1 MGQETDLLR
10 AALPLIDRYV
20 RENADSRVPVVEYA
34 DAASLRDRLDL
45 SLSGKGVPLN
55 ELLASVES
63 YLRYGVRTGHRQFF
77 NQLYGGFC
85 PAGFLGD
92 VFTALTNT
100 SMYTYEVAPVATLME
115 LALLDKMN
123 AHLGFSDG
131 EGIFCSGGSNANTI
145 GVLCARDRA
154 FPGVRTGGWSGDE
167 RPALFVSR
175 EAHYSFRHAANQLG
189 IGIDNVIAVET
200 DERGRMAPEALER
213 KIESSVEAGRTPF
226 MVAATAGTTVLG
238 AFDPLPEIAEVCRR
252 QALWLHV
259 DGAWGGPVI
268 LSERHRH
275 LLSGVE
281 AADSFTWDAHKL
293 MGASL
298 TCSAFLTRHR
308 GLLRR
313 VCSLA
318 GDETEYLYHETGD
331 SAWDLGRRSFQ
342 CGRRVDALKL
352 WLMWKHHGDDGFAG
366 TIDRLFDLARIAAER
381 IERHPRLELMAPVQ
395 SLNVCFRY
403 LPAGGGDPDKLN
415 LELRERL
422 RKSGRSFMNFSH
434 LGGRVALRLIL
445 TNPELTEEDLA
456 ICLERLLA
464 LGETLSAEGG
474 PGEGS

>member
-1 MGQETDLLR
+1 MGEGTDLLR
-10 AALPLIDRYV
+10 DLLPLIERYV
-20 RENADSRVPVVEYA
+20 RENADSSLPVVDHA
-34 DAASLRDRLDL
+34 DAVSLRERLDL
-45 SLSGKGVPLN
+45 SLSAEGVPPGD
-55 ELLASVES
+55 LLGPVES
-63 YLRYGVRTGHRQFF
+63 YLRYAVRTGHRQFF

-92 VFTALTNT
+92 VVAALTNT

-115 LALLDKMN
+115 LALIDRMN
-123 AHLGFSDG
+123 DHLGFSEG

-154 FPGVRTGGWSGDE
+154 FPGVRARGWSGEE

-175 EAHYSFRHAANQLG
+175 EAHYSFFHAANQLG
-189 IGIDNVIAVET
+189 IGIDNVVAVET
-200 DERGRMAPEALER
+200 DPGGRMLPEALER
-213 KIESSVEAGRTPF
+213 RIASSVATGRTPF
-226 MVAATAGTTVLG
+226 LVAATAGTTVLG
-238 AFDPLPEIAEVCRR
+238 AFDPLPEIAEICRR
-252 QALWLHV
+252 EGLWLHV

-268 LSERHRH
+268 LSERHRD

-298 TCSAFLTRHR
+298 TCSAFLTRHK

-313 VCSLA
+313 VCSLS
-318 GDETEYLYHETGD
+318 GEETDYLYHETAD

-352 WLMWKHHGDDGFAG
+352 WLMWKRHGDNGFARA
-366 TIDRLFDLARIAAER
+366 IDRLFDLARIAAER
-381 IERHPRLELMAPVQ
+381 IERQPRLELLAPVQ

-403 LPAGGGDPDKLN
+403 LPAGDVDVDALN

-422 RKSGRSFMNFSH
+422 RKSGRSFMNYSR
-434 LGGRVALRLIL
+434 LDGKIALRLIL

-456 ICLERLLA
+456 LCLERLLEA
-464 LGETLSAEGG
+464 GDRLSEVGLSGEE
-474 PGEGS
+474 P